1 MKQKLNQHS
10 KNLEALE
17 ERLQDLTTKEEFYDF
32 IRELNDELRK
42 IEKNIVTHD
51 SLERIQTNL
60 NIKFR
65 DFENQKKLTLKEL
78 KALDK
83 KIRDIDE
90 KLNKT
95 YESAEKY
102 KSIKR
107 ELEETKKNFVNWQQF
122 FEKVKEI
129 SEENNLRVVEGYRE
143 EFEEGITKID
153 EELSE
158 LKDNSVSLKVFEK
171 NNKKLLKLLKKERE
185 EGRKLLKTIK
195 EQGKAIKEQERAIR
209 KLEEVI
215 KHEKVTKGRKKKE
228 TNLFWPITVLTIIT
242 LGLIIGMFFLGPSLM
257 NPKTYESPQDI
268 ECQNKFECRNIKDSM
283 FLVNCT
289 YDDSLENCH
298 CILAKNPDECRK

>member
-17 ERLQDLTTKEEFYDF
+17 KRLQDLTTKEEFYDF

-51 SLERIQTNL
+51 SLERLQTNL
-60 NIKFR
+60 NIKLR
-65 DFENQKKLTLKEL
+65 DFENQKKLTLKDL

-83 KIRDIDE
+83 KIRDIDD
-90 KLNKT
+90 KLNRAYEYADNYKT
-95 YESAEKY
+95 
-102 KSIKR
+102 IKE

-129 SEENNLRVVEGYRE
+129 SEENNLKVVEEYRE

-153 EELSE
+153 GELSE
-158 LKDNSVSLKVFEK
+158 LKDNSVSLKRFEK
-171 NNKKLLKLLKKERE
+171 SNKKLLNLLKKERE
-185 EGRKLLKTIK
+185 ERKKLLKTIK
-195 EQGKAIKEQERAIR
+195 TQEKAIKEQEKAIR
-209 KLEEVI
+209 KLEEVV
-215 KHEKVTKGRKKKE
+215 KQEKVTKGRKKKE
-228 TNLFWPITVLTIIT
+228 TNLFWPITILTIIT
-242 LGLIIGMFFLGPSLM
+242 VGLIVGMFFMGPSLM

-268 ECQNKFECRNIKDSM
+268 ECQKKFECRNVRDSM

-298 CILAKNPDECRK
+298 CILAKNPPECQ